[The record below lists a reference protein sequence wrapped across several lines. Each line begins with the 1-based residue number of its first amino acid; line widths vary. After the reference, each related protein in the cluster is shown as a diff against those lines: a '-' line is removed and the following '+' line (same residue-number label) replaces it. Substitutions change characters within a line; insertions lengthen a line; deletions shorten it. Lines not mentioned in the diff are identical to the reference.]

1 MLRIGDNTI
10 ILLTAGVA
18 LEFIQGQHLRKL
30 FGSVAD
36 ASKVAHGCG
45 SGNIVHGADLRRGC
59 QLLERENDLGNQS
72 AGCSV
77 VTRKECIVL
86 KEPLAAGAAVTAFT
100 KVQEGGTAKR
110 NILNGLLPVVVNTIR
125 DGSAA
130 GPAGHHQIAQ
140 GKVDPK
146 LVYHRLTEIYDDLVE
161 KELPDGVTVTVS
173 QYIDWVSQRYA
184 EAYDLTDMSDEEIFE
199 EILCDAL
206 ADMNGFDNQLI
217 ANQAQKLLKDLKSEA
232 LGQMENDGV
241 QKTGPPAEG
250 KFSIETL
257 PDGRKYVR
265 ADRQVIFGNDP
276 DSWCIQVE
284 DYINGKI
291 RRGQDV
297 QLIAEDGDVLI
308 LTSDTAGKLSDYN
321 PVREK

>member
-1 MLRIGDNTI
+1 M
-10 ILLTAGVA
+10 
-18 LEFIQGQHLRKL
+18 
-30 FGSVAD
+30 
-36 ASKVAHGCG
+36 
-45 SGNIVHGADLRRGC
+45 
-59 QLLERENDLGNQS
+59 
-72 AGCSV
+72 
-77 VTRKECIVL
+77 
-86 KEPLAAGAAVTAFT
+86 
-100 KVQEGGTAKR
+100 
-110 NILNGLLPVVVNTIR
+110 
-125 DGSAA
+125 
-130 GPAGHHQIAQ
+130 
-140 GKVDPK
+140 
-146 LVYHRLTEIYDDLVE
+146 
-161 KELPDGVTVTVS
+161 
-173 QYIDWVSQRYA
+173 SQRYA